1 MSAHRTARRRLA
13 PALVAAAFAASACA
27 SMVAPAQAAPVR
39 PAPAQAA
46 PAASVPVVA
55 NAATVAS
62 IRGEAVPWKSVS
74 QGWTLAELTDRTG
87 TQWYLVNPAGAH
99 YRLGPKQVA
108 GELADVSGD
117 GQRALFL
124 DASRWPDQR
133 VTVMTLK
140 TRATTTFVRR
150 FVSSAR
156 FTNPSG
162 AQLLLVR
169 AGFEGVPID
178 VEKRTLTGRLLR
190 TYPQPATPGYSTVL
204 PSMNGKKLVVTTR
217 TGFRVYSDTGRLLR
231 TIKTPSGYGQCTPR
245 TWWNGVLIAASC
257 DAIAG
262 GRSQVFLM
270 STDGAATRQLT
281 RGDAQ
286 DSFWGY
292 LTAWPTSR
300 GVFVARVEECPSQG
314 SGLLSA
320 DGRRVQSFK
329 AARDAYPVAGAGD
342 RIYYAFTMGCSVS
355 GPGMRL
361 VSYDVRTGRLLAIA
375 GGYDRMEVGRYA
387 VIDAAQ

>member
-62 IRGEAVPWKSVS
+62 IRGDGVPWKSVS

-190 TYPQPATPGYSTVL
+190 TYPQPATPGY
-204 PSMNGKKLVVTTR
+204 
-217 TGFRVYSDTGRLLR
+217 
-231 TIKTPSGYGQCTPR
+231 
-245 TWWNGVLIAASC
+245 
-257 DAIAG
+257 
-262 GRSQVFLM
+262 
-270 STDGAATRQLT
+270 
-281 RGDAQ
+281 
-286 DSFWGY
+286 
-292 LTAWPTSR
+292 
-300 GVFVARVEECPSQG
+300 
-314 SGLLSA
+314 
-320 DGRRVQSFK
+320 
-329 AARDAYPVAGAGD
+329 
-342 RIYYAFTMGCSVS
+342 
-355 GPGMRL
+355 
-361 VSYDVRTGRLLAIA
+361 
-375 GGYDRMEVGRYA
+375 
-387 VIDAAQ
+387 